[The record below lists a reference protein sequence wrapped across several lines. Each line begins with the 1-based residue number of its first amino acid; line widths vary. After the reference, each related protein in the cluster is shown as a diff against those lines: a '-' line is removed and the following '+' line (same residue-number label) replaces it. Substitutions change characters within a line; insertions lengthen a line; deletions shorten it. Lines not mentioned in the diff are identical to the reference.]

1 MNLGRCLRLK
11 ALLGNENKDTH
22 YFKHAKDRMSK
33 ELDIVS
39 FIRLQFMTKT
49 ALKIIFASTE
59 YNLLKRQ
66 R

>member
-1 MNLGRCLRLK
+1 MNLGRCLKLR
-11 ALLGNENKDTH
+11 AILGGENKESH
-22 YFKHAKDRMSK
+22 YFKNARDRMSK

-39 FIRLQFMTKT
+39 FLRLQFMTKI
-49 ALKIIFASTE
+49 ALKIIFDSTE